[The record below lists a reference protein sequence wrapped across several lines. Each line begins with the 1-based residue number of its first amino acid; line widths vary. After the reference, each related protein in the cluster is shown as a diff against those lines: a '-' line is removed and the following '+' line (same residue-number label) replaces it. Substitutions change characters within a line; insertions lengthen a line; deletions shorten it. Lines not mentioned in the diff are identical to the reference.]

1 MATEELIAGNQAA
14 FTSLMTTELNALA
27 SGNAISGAT
36 TITNGTA
43 NDLFGEFS
51 WTSASSITATGT
63 PFVALYLYPLNGD
76 GSTYGDGRY
85 SGAAGPGPPPSNYYR
100 GFCGHP
106 ASASVQVGY
115 FAIPGT
121 SNFMI
126 PLPRGTFRPVFY
138 NLLGVALA
146 ATGNIL
152 YWRSTNLSI
161 V

>member
-1 MATEELIAGNQAA
+1 MATEVLIAGAQNA
-14 FTSLMTTELNALA
+14 FASLMTTELNALA
-27 SGNAISGAT
+27 SGSAVYGAT
-36 TITNGTA
+36 TITNGTP

-51 WTSASSITATGT
+51 WTSASSITPTGS

-76 GSTYGDGRY
+76 GSTYGDGRF
-85 SGAAGPGPPPSNYYR
+85 AAAAAGPPPSNYYR

-106 ASASVQVGY
+106 AAAQTQVGY

-138 NLLGVALA
+138 NGLGVALA